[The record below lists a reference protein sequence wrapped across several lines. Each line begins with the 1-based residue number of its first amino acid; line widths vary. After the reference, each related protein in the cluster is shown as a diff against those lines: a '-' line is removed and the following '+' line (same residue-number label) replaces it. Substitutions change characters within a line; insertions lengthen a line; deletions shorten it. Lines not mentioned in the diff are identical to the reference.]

1 MKLLVEM
8 FVAFFR
14 VGLFTFGGGYAML
27 PIVDKEIVAKKGWVT
42 SAEVMDYYGIAQVS
56 MGLIAMNTSALI
68 GYRIAKKTGAVVA
81 AFSAALPSII
91 IITLIALFLE
101 PYMTLPWVS
110 SMFSTI
116 RIVVAALIVD
126 TTIKMGKQGII
137 DIFGWVSFIIAFG
150 LITFLDV
157 NPIPLILFAAISGN
171 LFGKKV
177 VKA

>member
-1 MKLLVEM
+1 
-8 FVAFFR
+8 
-14 VGLFTFGGGYAML
+14 
-27 PIVDKEIVAKKGWVT
+27 
-42 SAEVMDYYGIAQVS
+42 
-56 MGLIAMNTSALI
+56 
-68 GYRIAKKTGAVVA
+68 
-81 AFSAALPSII
+81 
-91 IITLIALFLE
+91 
-101 PYMTLPWVS
+101 MTLPWVS

-157 NPIPLILFAAISGN
+157 NPIPLILLAAISGN

>member
-1 MKLLVEM
+1 MKRLLEL

-14 VGLFTFGGGYAML
+14 VGLFTFGGGYSML
-27 PIVDKEIVAKKGWVT
+27 PIVDKEIVQKKGWIT
-42 SAEVMDYYGIAQVS
+42 SEEVMDYYGIAQVS

-68 GYRIAKKTGAVVA
+68 GYKIHKKTGAVVA
-81 AFSAALPSII
+81 AFSAALPSVI

-101 PYMTLPWVS
+101 PYMTLPWVE

-126 TTIKMGKQGII
+126 TTLKMGKTGII
-137 DIFGWVSFIIAFG
+137 DWFGWVSFIFAFV

-157 NPIPLILFAAISGN
+157 NPIPLIILAAISGN
-171 LFGKKV
+171 IVGRKR

>member
-1 MKLLVEM
+1 MKLLFEM

-27 PIVDKEIVAKKGWVT
+27 PIVDKEIVDKKGWVT
-42 SAEVMDYYGIAQVS
+42 SEEVMDFYGIAQVS

-68 GYRIAKKTGAVVA
+68 GYRIHKKTGAAVA
-81 AFSAALPSII
+81 ALSAALPSVI

-101 PYMTLPWVS
+101 PYMTLPWVA

-116 RIVVAALIVD
+116 RIIVAALIVH
-126 TTIKMGKQGII
+126 TTIKMGKAGII
-137 DIFGWVSFIIAFG
+137 DLFGWISFVLAFV

-157 NPIPLILFAAISGN
+157 NPIPLIIIAAVSGN
-171 LFGKKV
+171 IFGNKV

>member
-1 MKLLVEM
+1 MKLMLEM

-27 PIVDKEIVAKKGWVT
+27 PIVDKEIVVKKGWIT
-42 SAEVMDYYGIAQVS
+42 SEEVMDYYGIAQVS
-56 MGLIAMNTSALI
+56 MGLIAINTSALI
-68 GYRIAKKTGAVVA
+68 GYKIHKRTGAIVA
-81 AFSAALPSII
+81 ALSAALPSVI

-101 PYMTLPWVS
+101 PYMTLPWVA

-137 DIFGWVSFIIAFG
+137 DWFGWISFILAFV

-157 NPIPLILFAAISGN
+157 NPIPLILLAALSGN
-171 LFGKKV
+171 IFGRKV

>member
-1 MKLLVEM
+1 MKRLLEL

-14 VGLFTFGGGYAML
+14 VGLFTFGGGYSML
-27 PIVDKEIVAKKGWVT
+27 PIVDKEIVQKKGWIT
-42 SAEVMDYYGIAQVS
+42 SEEVMDYYGIAQVS

-68 GYRIAKKTGAVVA
+68 GYKIHKKTGAVVA
-81 AFSAALPSII
+81 AFSAALPSVI

-101 PYMTLPWVS
+101 PYMTLPWVE

-126 TTIKMGKQGII
+126 TTLKMGKTGII
-137 DIFGWVSFIIAFG
+137 DWFGWVSFIFTFV

-157 NPIPLILFAAISGN
+157 NPIPLIILAAISGN
-171 LFGKKV
+171 IVGRKR